1 MKGRF
6 TNIITSQRNFKNP
19 YACHNMALQLG
30 IVEHMSLLH
39 DLRFPENQNYESMR
53 KVQNQNWAEQR
64 LQRGVEYAK
73 EGKMSEAIR
82 CYGDAIELVPTFAEA
97 YTAKGAA

>member
-1 MKGRF
+1 
-6 TNIITSQRNFKNP
+6 
-19 YACHNMALQLG
+19 MALQLG
-30 IVEHMSLLH
+30 IVEHMSLRH

-73 EGKMSEAIR
+73 EGKISEAIR